1 MSDDAPQLDVDEPGS
16 ETVAGRRRAHARVA
30 DVFGDVLPLTT
41 RDERALTL
49 SESGDGRDEELLAD
63 VPPHHR

>member
-1 MSDDAPQLDVDEPGS
+1 MSDDAPQPGGDEPGRD
-16 ETVAGRRRAHARVA
+16 TVAGRRAHARVA

-41 RDERALTL
+41 RDERALTPD
-49 SESGDGRDEELLAD
+49 ESGDGRDEELLAD

>member
-1 MSDDAPQLDVDEPGS
+1 MSDDAPQQGGDEPGS
-16 ETVAGRRRAHARVA
+16 ETVAGLRRAHARVA

-41 RDERALTL
+41 RDEALPPGEL
-49 SESGDGRDEELLAD
+49 GDGRDEELLAD